1 MNQPQATYTATKEI
15 NPDEQ
20 VTYKVIGKGVF
31 VVRGNDLPALICE
44 CYPSRW
50 HNITHA
56 QACEMAEKIAAMLN
70 GQAI

>member
-1 MNQPQATYTATKEI
+1 MTEEQATYATTKEI

-20 VTYKVIGKGVF
+20 VTYKVISRGVF
-31 VVRGNDLPALICE
+31 VVRGNDFPALICE
-44 CYPSRW
+44 CHTSRW

-56 QACEMAEKIAAMLN
+56 QACEMAERIAKMMN